1 MTERQILLLGGSGQ
15 VGQELFCENA
25 SLAAPKTTTSSAFA
39 ASAPSKPF
47 MLGVSTE

>member
-1 MTERQILLLGGSGQ
+1 MF
-15 VGQELFCENA
+15 FCENA